1 MTEVFEVDKG
11 IEGRNFEKLK
21 RLVGEFGTAVEDG
34 AKKLRN
40 KWTKTIIGTGIAIA
54 AIGTAAYAY
63 MKRDDKKT
71 QANTQ
76 TPQTSTTTV
85 INNKQQNTTTNP
97 ISTTKEIKQE
107 KETQINK
114 TV

>member
-1 MTEVFEVDKG
+1 
-11 IEGRNFEKLK
+11 
-21 RLVGEFGTAVEDG
+21 
-34 AKKLRN
+34 
-40 KWTKTIIGTGIAIA
+40 
-54 AIGTAAYAY
+54 
-63 MKRDDKKT
+63 MKRDDKKI